1 MTFSKQLSQ
10 RLQELGIDIPDSGLW
25 WVQDITHGEWRFKTG
40 KKSGSD
46 WEESYPALSLSNLLC
61 LLPEIIIGERC
72 ADCDSPET
80 YCTCK
85 TEKFNEIRNST
96 YFAHQILNIFLNKS
110 EEQAYKL
117 SEEYILKLIK

>member
-10 RLQELGIDIPDSGLW
+10 RLQEIGIDIPPTGLW
-25 WVQDITHGEWRFKTG
+25 WVQDITHGEWRLKTG

-61 LLPEIIIGERC
+61 LLPVIFE
-72 ADCDSPET
+72 AM
-80 YCTCK
+80 K
-85 TEKFNEIRNST
+85 WNEENI
-96 YFAHQILNIFLNKS
+96 AHKITDIFLSKS

-117 SEEYILKLIK
+117 ASEYLLKLIK